1 MTNAILTHKVYLAPM
16 AGITDAP
23 MRRIVSQITEGK
35 VGLVSEMVAVN
46 ALSYKNAKT
55 YKIADVRDEPYP
67 VVVQLMGG
75 EPAYFETAAK
85 LVTDLGASGI
95 DINMGCPVRKI
106 IASGG
111 GSVLMQNIKKASQII
126 EITVKSTNLPV
137 SVKFRAG
144 FDAAHINAVEFAKM
158 CEESGAKY
166 VTVHGRTKAQGY
178 SGLADWNIIG
188 EVKANVGI
196 PVIGNG
202 DVTDE
207 NSAEKMIKETKADAV
222 MIGRA
227 ALGNPWVLK
236 RVCLAFEGKKAEPLS
251 TLEIYETLKRHLLY
265 LKDYYGPK
273 VALGLSRKHVCWY
286 LKSLYDAKKFREN
299 YMKITDFDVAL
310 DNIDSYFQ
318 TQIARS
324 C

>member
-1 MTNAILTHKVYLAPM
+1 MKKFCLTHKVYLAPM

-23 MRRIVSQITEGK
+23 MRRIVFENTGGK

-75 EPAYFETAAK
+75 EPALFFEAAK
-85 LVTDLGASGI
+85 MVTDLGAVGI

-111 GSVLMQNIKKASQII
+111 GAVLMQDMKKASEII
-126 EITVKSTNLPV
+126 KATVQATSLPV

-144 FDAAHINAVEFAKM
+144 FDEKHINAVSFAKM
-158 CEESGAKY
+158 CEESGASY
-166 VTVHGRTKAQGY
+166 VTVHGRTKTQGY
-178 SGLADWNIIG
+178 SGKADWHIIE
-188 EVKANVGI
+188 EVKENVGI

-207 NSAEKMIKETKADAV
+207 KTAFDMVKKTNADAV
-222 MIGRA
+222 MLGRA
-227 ALGNPWVLK
+227 ALGNPWVLAK
-236 RVCLAFEGKKAEPLS
+236 VACAFEGKTFVQPT
-251 TLEIYETLKRHLLY
+251 TLQIYETLKRHLLY

-273 VALGLSRKHVCWY
+273 IALGLSRKHVCWY
-286 LKSLYDAKKFREN
+286 LKSFYEAKKFREN
-299 YMKITDFDVAL
+299 YMKIADFDVAL
-310 DNIDSYFQ
+310 NQIDCYFEK
-318 TQIARS
+318 QIGKEA
-324 C
+324 